1 MKTTIKGLYLLGFC
15 LITLGLNAQKSQ
27 LKIEIENF
35 SLKAP
40 ETWNAQKTNTNR
52 EGFSIE
58 LSNNENQSTIGIHCI
73 KKTINLESAIINQ
86 ASITSKKQGFEDM
99 IIEKVKSKKMNK
111 KFSGKFL
118 EYTNSPLRDY
128 YRGGYY
134 GIEDRGYTY
143 IIEYYSLD
151 LPLERKV
158 IENIINTIN
167 ILAPESRPNFFL
179 IEKEFIPEVISMPE
193 EEIEEEVHQEEEVI
207 DTTNLSKKE
216 LKRLEKKSKKAKKDH
231 FDIVI
236 QEEEA
241 KKKAEE
247 ENIKAE
253 KKSKKSKKER
263 RIEKEETKEVK
274 VIDEEE
280 KEGEKKGNFFQR
292 IKNIF

>member
-73 KKTINLESAIINQ
+73 KKTTNLESAIINQ

-193 EEIEEEVHQEEEVI
+193 EEIEEVHQEEEVI

-247 ENIKAE
+247 EKIKAE